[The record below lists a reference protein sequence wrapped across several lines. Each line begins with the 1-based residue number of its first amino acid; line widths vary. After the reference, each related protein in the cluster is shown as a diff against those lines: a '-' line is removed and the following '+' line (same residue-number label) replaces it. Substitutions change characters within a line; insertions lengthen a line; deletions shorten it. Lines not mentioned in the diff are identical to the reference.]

1 MHNSFIASRDS
12 LYYKEQS
19 NETAIILNLIGRR
32 TCLIINSF
40 MNTLKKKIGLSGL
53 LYFAPLFAFAQVATT
68 DVSDILTTI
77 GGVLNAVIPLI
88 IGLAFVVFLWGIYKY
103 VSAASGEGKEGARE
117 TIIYGVIGLFVML
130 AAWGLVNVL
139 LNTFNLDT
147 ATPTGL
153 PNIPSR
159 TITP

>member
-1 MHNSFIASRDS
+1 
-12 LYYKEQS
+12 
-19 NETAIILNLIGRR
+19 
-32 TCLIINSF
+32 
-40 MNTLKKKIGLSGL
+40 MNTLKKKLGLSGL
-53 LYFAPLFAFAQVATT
+53 LYFAPLFAFAQGAGTT
-68 DVSDILTTI
+68 DVSDILTTV
-77 GGVLNAVIPLI
+77 GNVLNAVIPLI

-103 VSAASGEGKEGARE
+103 VSTASGEGKEGARE

-153 PNIPSR
+153 PTIPGQN
-159 TITP
+159 P

>member
-1 MHNSFIASRDS
+1 
-12 LYYKEQS
+12 
-19 NETAIILNLIGRR
+19 
-32 TCLIINSF
+32 

-53 LYFAPLFAFAQVATT
+53 LYFVPLFAFAQGVGTT
-68 DVSDILTTI
+68 DVSDILTTV
-77 GGVLNAVIPLI
+77 GNVLNAVIPLI

-103 VSAASGEGKEGARE
+103 VSSASQEGKEGARD

-153 PNIPSR
+153 PSIPTR
-159 TITP
+159 P